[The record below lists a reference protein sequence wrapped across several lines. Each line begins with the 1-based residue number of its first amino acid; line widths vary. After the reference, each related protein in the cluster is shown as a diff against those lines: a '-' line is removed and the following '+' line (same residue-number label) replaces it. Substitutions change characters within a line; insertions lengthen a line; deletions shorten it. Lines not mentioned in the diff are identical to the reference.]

1 MTTTLI
7 SATRRSVV
15 VALVAA
21 LAMALLL
28 TTGDRSPRTDATP
41 AARKATSWTPST
53 GAVFNRPVGTSA
65 EQRAILTAWGIPD
78 ISMDSEAAP
87 ASIRTPRH
95 VPA

>member
-1 MTTTLI
+1 MTTTLL

-28 TTGDRSPRTDATP
+28 ATGNRTAQPDTTP
-41 AARKATSWTPST
+41 AARKASSWTPTT

-65 EQRAILTAWGIPD
+65 EQRANLAHSNRAVDP
-78 ISMDSEAAP
+78 
-87 ASIRTPRH
+87 TPRGAS
-95 VPA
+95 P